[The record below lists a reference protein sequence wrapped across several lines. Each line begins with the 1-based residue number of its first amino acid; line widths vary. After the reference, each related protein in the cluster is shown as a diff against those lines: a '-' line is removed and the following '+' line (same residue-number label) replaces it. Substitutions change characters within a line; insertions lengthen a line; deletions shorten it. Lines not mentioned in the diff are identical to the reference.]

1 MNTAVIFNIQRFS
14 IHDGPG
20 IRTTVFFKGCPLR
33 CSWCAN
39 PESQRPEPQ
48 PLYMSRKCV
57 GCMTCIN
64 VCPEKALRLED
75 GHVIRDTLLC
85 KECLACAVQ
94 CPVEAMTVQG
104 KVRSVEELLKETL
117 RDKDFYDSSGGG
129 VTLSGGEPL
138 LQHRFVT
145 EFLRELRRAGIHS
158 AMETSG
164 YQKTDI
170 FTEVLRELDF
180 LYIDCKH
187 PDSEKHRKWTG
198 QPNELVW
205 ANIRRAVEMKI
216 PMEVRIPVIP
226 GFNDSAD
233 TALAFAEK
241 LTAAGV
247 RSVQL
252 LPFHQ
257 MGKAKWD
264 GMFLPYALEKKK
276 ALHKED
282 LEEFAGILEKE
293 GLSVLT
299 GSAAGL

>member
-1 MNTAVIFNIQRFS
+1 MSTAVIFNIQRFS

-33 CSWCAN
+33 CGWCAN

-57 GCMTCIN
+57 GCRTCIN
-64 VCPEKALRLED
+64 VCPEKALWFED
-75 GHVIRDTLLC
+75 GHVVRDTLRC
-85 KECLACAVQ
+85 RECLTCAGQ

-104 KVRSVEELLKETL
+104 KAWTVEDLLKETL

-145 EFLRELRRAGIHS
+145 EFLKELRRAGIHS

-164 YQKTDI
+164 FQKTDV
-170 FTEVLRELDF
+170 FVEVVKELDF

-187 PDSEKHRKWTG
+187 PDSREHRKRTG
-198 QPNELVW
+198 QPNELILT
-205 ANIRRAVEMKI
+205 NISRAVKMNI

-233 TALAFAEK
+233 TAVAFAEK
-241 LTAAGV
+241 LTGIGV

-257 MGKAKWD
+257 MGEAKWD
-264 GMFLPYALEKKK
+264 WMFMPYTLAGEK

-282 LEEFAGILEKE
+282 LDEYAGILEKE
-293 GLSVLT
+293 GLSVLV